1 MNLSKRKYKKI
12 EVKEL
17 LDNLS
22 SDFNLIIN
30 KQKLEIKNLTDEK
43 TKLLAEIELYKEK
56 EDAISGAMLNA
67 EQTLIDKQKDADSYY
82 ALAVQSLKNFL
93 MRWNSYFNA
102 LAEKYPLY
110 SAVTSAVEVKKQLE
124 KILNTE
130 TDNKVIIT
138 KADELLPKE
147 AKKGAKS
154 FNPQQKINDYIA
166 ATSDSEFNL
175 DEVLNPGELV
185 LEDLCKE
192 LGLIEEN

>member
-12 EVKEL
+12 EVETL

-43 TKLLAEIELYKEK
+43 TKLTAEIELYKEK
-56 EDAISGAMLNA
+56 EDAINGAMLNA
-67 EQTLIDKQKDADSYY
+67 EQNLIDKQKDADRYY
-82 ALAVQSLKNFL
+82 SLTVQSLKNFL
-93 MRWNSYFNA
+93 TRWNSYFNA

-110 SAVTSAVEVKKQLE
+110 SAVNSAIEVKKQLE
-124 KILNTE
+124 KILLTE
-130 TDNKVIIT
+130 TNDKDIVS
-138 KADELLPKE
+138 KAEALLPKE
-147 AKKGAKS
+147 TKTTKK
-154 FNPQQKINDYIA
+154 FNPQQKINDYIV
-166 ATSDSEFNL
+166 ATSDTEFNL

>member
-12 EVKEL
+12 EVETL

-43 TKLLAEIELYKEK
+43 TKLTAEIELYKEK
-56 EDAISGAMLNA
+56 EDAINGAMLNA
-67 EQTLIDKQKDADSYY
+67 EQNLIDKQKDADRYY
-82 ALAVQSLKNFL
+82 SLTVQSLKSFL
-93 MRWNSYFNA
+93 TRWNSYFNA

-110 SAVTSAVEVKKQLE
+110 SAVNSAIEVKKQLE
-124 KILNTE
+124 KILLTE
-130 TDNKVIIT
+130 TNDKDIVSKVET
-138 KADELLPKE
+138 LLPKE
-147 AKKGAKS
+147 TKTTKK
-154 FNPQQKINDYIA
+154 FNPQQKINDYIV
-166 ATSDSEFNL
+166 ATSDTEFNL

>member
-12 EVKEL
+12 EVETL

-43 TKLLAEIELYKEK
+43 TKLIAEIELYKEK
-56 EDAISGAMLNA
+56 EDAINGAMLNA
-67 EQTLIDKQKDADSYY
+67 EQNLIDKQKDADRYY
-82 ALAVQSLKNFL
+82 SLTVQSLKSFL
-93 MRWNSYFNA
+93 TRWNSYFNA

-110 SAVTSAVEVKKQLE
+110 SAVNSAIEVKKQLE
-124 KILNTE
+124 KILLTE
-130 TDNKVIIT
+130 TNDKDIVS
-138 KADELLPKE
+138 KAETLLPKE
-147 AKKGAKS
+147 TKTTKK
-154 FNPQQKINDYIA
+154 FNPQQKINDYIV
-166 ATSDSEFNL
+166 ATSDTEFNL